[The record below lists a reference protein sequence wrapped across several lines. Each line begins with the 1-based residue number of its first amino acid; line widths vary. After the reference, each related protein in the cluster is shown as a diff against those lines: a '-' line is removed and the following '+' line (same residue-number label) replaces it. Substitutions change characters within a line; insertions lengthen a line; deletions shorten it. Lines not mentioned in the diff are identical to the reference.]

1 MAESLL
7 VLLLLLLPNLGLVS
21 DSQGTYSLPELP
33 HLVKKALDEFLTS
46 RYLHALVD
54 AFLFASTQQPWNPT
68 DALVYLLRRNAS
80 LGIDRVK
87 DILTDYQRSLIQDP
101 QLLITDMASLSIV
114 QFTTLLRLFFSG
126 RTEQTVLMEVDFE
139 VMRASLERSPGGNR
153 SLFAVAREK
162 CLSLLREGHCVD
174 FMGALLS
181 LSNGEFVQE
190 DFVTDIPTNLS
201 DDIFRNLTAVFKDL
215 YDIFS
220 VTTQRAIYK
229 WIALGFQM
237 TSKSI
242 SNPTTWM
249 TAENLWFL
257 GRYMVHLPV
266 HHILRISLS
275 EMRIFI
281 HYDNAT
287 KQLDCVYDI
296 RPDAGKAFL
305 HRINGSGFDMAN
317 VSIAYRLGLLVCFYD
332 NLLLLDANDAR
343 ILLHQLMKCN
353 QLRGSLTEV
362 QKLKSQLLS
371 IVIRNQTLNELLG
384 SVSDAAVG
392 LTPGQLESLSASAVR
407 SSMAVLQQVSGWT
420 RSQTTILVNKYMG
433 SSKVLTFRN
442 ISELGSLI
450 SGVDAN
456 LFYSVSTEELA
467 QAMEATL
474 LLHMTQL
481 SPTQQ
486 HIIISQ
492 MLRSEDVEMV
502 ARKLPCELFTQ
513 VPLAT
518 LLRAPS
524 LWGISVGDKQLTCS
538 QASFLYNFLSRT
550 TPTATLISMGQLM
563 KGITCHDIQR
573 MSDAF
578 LVQNFHD
585 FEKNFHLLSPFQM
598 TCLAWRYLEVPDSP
612 VSLIPPILLSV
623 LPLHYLSGMPESYC
637 KDFQGALGRLDLS
650 LVSPCAVKREAVI
663 KKVLHCLNEGIRDE
677 YAVDVLGTLLCH
689 LPPTAL
695 RAHLSLAALPAALQY
710 LRRCAHL
717 TADQRAAIR
726 GKLVQL
732 YGHPVEWST
741 ELLQDLGPLVTLMS
755 REDILILGKKYPE
768 EVLHLAV
775 QSEKTH
781 LPEDFLLA
789 VFELVVGPRDTP
801 SSESDCMFVSAP
813 SADDI
818 RKLSEANVYWS
829 AMELR
834 CISSETFTET
844 VELLGSVKGF
854 DLLQIRALKSL
865 AEQTWGPVSTWKN
878 YHVVSLGSIAV
889 SLTEEDIKQMDLSS
903 IDTLTALSQQ
913 SKWTVKQ
920 MSSLLYRFLECS
932 NLTLGELR
940 GSDLTGLSL
949 FLCGVQPTQAHL
961 INPEAYSNTAARIGS
976 LLCPLPVLR
985 QLKST
990 AEKVFGPVRTWNRSV
1005 LQEVGV
1011 VAAGMST
1018 EEMKELSLDLMPY
1031 LQPQA
1036 VAAIPPEGFSQLS
1049 KEQLQSL
1056 GPGNA
1061 LAVTSSQAA
1070 QLSDEQLQGLQA
1082 AREGLREGLSS
1093 QVHPTVFSSLQTG
1106 TVSAGIHLH
1115 LNSGWWIWALCTSL
1129 TGNWQ
1134 N

>member
-1 MAESLL
+1 GESLPICCGQGEVL
-7 VLLLLLLPNLGLVS
+7 VLAEGGALRGLYGSFAQPLQRGVCPGGLRHRHPHKPVRRHLPKPVS
-21 DSQGTYSLPELP
+21 NQHKLDYYVLHIVIQWLFMQSQHTFVPNGGKYPFLKTTKRCINNVIVRKEL
-33 HLVKKALDEFLTS
+33 HGIAGKKNTI
-46 RYLHALVD
+46 
-54 AFLFASTQQPWNPT
+54 P
-68 DALVYLLRRNAS
+68 
-80 LGIDRVK
+80 
-87 DILTDYQRSLIQDP
+87 
-101 QLLITDMASLSIV
+101 LLICS
-114 QFTTLLRLFFSG
+114 
-126 RTEQTVLMEVDFE
+126 
-139 VMRASLERSPGGNR
+139 
-153 SLFAVAREK
+153 
-162 CLSLLREGHCVD
+162 
-174 FMGALLS
+174 
-181 LSNGEFVQE
+181 
-190 DFVTDIPTNLS
+190 
-201 DDIFRNLTAVFKDL
+201 
-215 YDIFS
+215 
-220 VTTQRAIYK
+220 
-229 WIALGFQM
+229 
-237 TSKSI
+237 TSA
-242 SNPTTWM
+242 NPTTWM

-492 MLRSEDVEMV
+492 
-502 ARKLPCELFTQ
+502 
-513 VPLAT
+513 VPT
-518 LLRAPS
+518 WHRA
-524 LWGISVGDKQLTCS
+524 
-538 QASFLYNFLSRT
+538 ASFEPET

-663 KKVLHCLNEGIRDE
+663 KKVLHCLGIRDE

-726 GKLVQL
+726 GKLPQCMHCTVIPTAIHTSWAL
-732 YGHPVEWST
+732 ICLGEPSASPLLPRPGLISRWTSYYLFIVYFMRIHLLLFHHP
-741 ELLQDLGPLVTLMS
+741 
-755 REDILILGKKYPE
+755 
-768 EVLHLAV
+768 
-775 QSEKTH
+775 
-781 LPEDFLLA
+781 
-789 VFELVVGPRDTP
+789 
-801 SSESDCMFVSAP
+801 DCMFVSAP

-834 CISSETFTET
+834 CISPETFTET

-920 MSSLLYRFLECS
+920 VMSFI
-932 NLTLGELR
+932 LTD
-940 GSDLTGLSL
+940 STS
-949 FLCGVQPTQAHL
+949 
-961 INPEAYSNTAARIGS
+961 ISNTAARIGS

-1011 VAAGMST
+1011 VAG
-1018 EEMKELSLDLMPY
+1018 EKLSSSCLRSLTFD
-1031 LQPQA
+1031 
-1036 VAAIPPEGFSQLS
+1036 
-1049 KEQLQSL
+1049 L

-1106 TVSAGIHLH
+1106 TVSAEMWLGCY
-1115 LNSGWWIWALCTSL
+1115 S
-1129 TGNWQ
+1129 
-1134 N
+1134 